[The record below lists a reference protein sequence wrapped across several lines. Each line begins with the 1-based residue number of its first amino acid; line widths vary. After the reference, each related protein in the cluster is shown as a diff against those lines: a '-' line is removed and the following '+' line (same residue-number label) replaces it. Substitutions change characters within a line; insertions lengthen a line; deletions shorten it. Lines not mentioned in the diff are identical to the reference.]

1 LVAGEIC
8 IVNKNS
14 SSLNKPL
21 MKTIAK
27 VTGIMILAS
36 LMLTAQ
42 PGFAQQTDKQE
53 QQSYHIK
60 IIKDE
65 NGKQEVIEKTFASQ
79 QEMDAYLKDNKLD
92 VPATNE
98 PPMPPATPGKEDKK
112 EKKIVISEGEDG
124 YGRTSLDINYEN
136 FSAEERAEMIQNALN
151 QKSGKVKV
159 EMIKQRK
166 VDMPHQDGSMLAP
179 EAPKPITAIREPA
192 EAWAN
197 LTDVK
202 VFPNPASG
210 QFHLMFGVGKAADV
224 MLRVTDLNGKE
235 VYTETFKNYIG
246 KFEKEIS
253 SANLITGTYIVDVQ
267 AGGEKST
274 TKVIMQ

>member
-1 LVAGEIC
+1 MNTYFFKNERNGNEIE
-8 IVNKNS
+8 IE
-14 SSLNKPL
+14 
-21 MKTIAK
+21 
-27 VTGIMILAS
+27 AS
-36 LMLTAQ
+36 N
-42 PGFAQQTDKQE
+42 GFNA
-53 QQSYHIK
+53 
-60 IIKDE
+60 
-65 NGKQEVIEKTFASQ
+65 
-79 QEMDAYLKDNKLD
+79 LD
-92 VPATNE
+92 
-98 PPMPPATPGKEDKK
+98 M
-112 EKKIVISEGEDG
+112 
-124 YGRTSLDINYEN
+124 LDINYEN

-235 VYTETFKNYIG
+235 VYTETFKNYSG